1 MPKAIEIW
9 RKGTMNWLIFMFC
22 LSVIG
27 LVIYEIADD
36 KVGDRFSNKGR
47 RLRILCGPMT
57 WAAAGLVF

>member
-1 MPKAIEIW
+1 
-9 RKGTMNWLIFMFC
+9 MNWLIFMFC